1 MIRKLFET
9 HINVLNLDRSM
20 AFYENILNLKLG
32 TLDQKR
38 RVAFYWIGG
47 QNVSMLGLWEQ
58 LSGGFGSQHFAFE
71 VSQEDLEQW
80 IKRLVDNQIEIHN
93 FLNTDDKRPLVFG
106 WMPAVSIYFPD
117 PDGHELE
124 IIATLPGRARPEV
137 GIVSWTDWKSM
148 IKSDP

>member
-1 MIRKLFET
+1 
-9 HINVLNLDRSM
+9 M
-20 AFYENILNLKLG
+20 AFYENILDLKLG

-38 RVAFYWIGG
+38 RIAFYWVGG

-58 LSGGFGSQHFAFE
+58 PSGGFALQHFAFE
-71 VSQEDLEQW
+71 VSEDDLERW
-80 IKRLVDNQIEIHN
+80 IRRLVENRIEIHN

-124 IIATLPGRARPEV
+124 LLATLPDKARPDL
-137 GIVSWTDWKSM
+137 GIVSWADWKR
-148 IKSDP
+148 ITRQ